1 MTVFANVNGENK
13 ELYRIFFNDNGVI
26 REVESFHAQNDN
38 NEIKELFVRDSNAPS
53 DLQWVAYDGD
63 SSTINSVTNNGYTI
77 SGTFT
82 SRKRSVETA
91 NKIFLPA
98 GAKIRI
104 ELSNAVF
111 DTDDE
116 IRTTGNVIYLFNTES
131 ATDYVQD
138 VISLSSSNTMTVK
151 NTGDYYITLSMY
163 GIDASGNTH
172 HCTTDVDVYILP
184 PIGLQWVA
192 YNGDDESDS
201 STINSVTNNGYTING
216 RFTDKKRSISTIYK
230 KRLLFNTKIRVELSN
245 TKYDTDVVV
254 SDRVYIY
261 LFDTESFSDHAQ
273 YSYSTGSPA
282 TMNVMNTGDYY
293 IALCVYGR
301 DSSGNNHYCTTDANI
316 TILPPK

>member
-53 DLQWVAYDGD
+53 DLQWVAYDG
-63 SSTINSVTNNGYTI
+63 
-77 SGTFT
+77 
-82 SRKRSVETA
+82 
-91 NKIFLPA
+91 
-98 GAKIRI
+98 
-104 ELSNAVF
+104 
-111 DTDDE
+111 
-116 IRTTGNVIYLFNTES
+116 
-131 ATDYVQD
+131 
-138 VISLSSSNTMTVK
+138 
-151 NTGDYYITLSMY
+151 
-163 GIDASGNTH
+163 
-172 HCTTDVDVYILP
+172 
-184 PIGLQWVA
+184 
-192 YNGDDESDS
+192 DS